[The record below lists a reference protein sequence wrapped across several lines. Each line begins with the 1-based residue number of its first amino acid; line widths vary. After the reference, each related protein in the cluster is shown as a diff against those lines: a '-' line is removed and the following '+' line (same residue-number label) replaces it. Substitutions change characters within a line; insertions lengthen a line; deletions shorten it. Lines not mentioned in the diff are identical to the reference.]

1 MIKGYAEEVSKIY
14 AQIKDEEA
22 NALRERR
29 EEIEKKL
36 PEILDIER
44 KIGKLC
50 IDLSISSFNDIKNRE
65 EHLKTLRESITN
77 LRIKK
82 SELLVANNYP
92 IDYVSLHYR
101 CNKCKDTGYVGN
113 KKCICY
119 KQKLIKLYYKNSDL
133 SIALRNNN
141 FENFNI
147 NYFSQYK
154 TGDEPKT
161 PRKNMEEKIIPEV
174 MNYLK
179 NFSSIDTN
187 LFFYGS
193 SGTGKT
199 YLSNCIAK
207 DLLDR
212 GFLVIYR
219 TADSLLQDFKSI
231 KFDNNKV
238 LEELLLNCDLLIIDD
253 LGTEQISAFS
263 STELFNLLNKKLLM
277 NKKMLVSSNF
287 SLEILS
293 RNYSERITSRLF
305 GNFSLFKFYGDDIRV
320 KTNLSR
326 QK

>member
-179 NFSSIDTN
+179 NFSSIDTKSVFLRKLRYRKN
-187 LFFYGS
+187 LF
-193 SGTGKT
+193 
-199 YLSNCIAK
+199 
-207 DLLDR
+207 
-212 GFLVIYR
+212 
-219 TADSLLQDFKSI
+219 I
-231 KFDNNKV
+231 KLYCKRF
-238 LEELLLNCDLLIIDD
+238 
-253 LGTEQISAFS
+253 A
-263 STELFNLLNKKLLM
+263 
-277 NKKMLVSSNF
+277 
-287 SLEILS
+287 
-293 RNYSERITSRLF
+293 
-305 GNFSLFKFYGDDIRV
+305 
-320 KTNLSR
+320 
-326 QK
+326 